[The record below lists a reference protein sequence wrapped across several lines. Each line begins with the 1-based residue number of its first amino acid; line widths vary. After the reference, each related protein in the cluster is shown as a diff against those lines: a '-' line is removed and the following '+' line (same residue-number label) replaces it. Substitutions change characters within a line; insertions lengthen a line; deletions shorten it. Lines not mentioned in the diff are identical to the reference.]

1 MSNIQK
7 VLDALDKTQVT
18 PSEFLK
24 GAVEH
29 VATYALYKMAEEGN
43 NAVFWTME
51 AGDKTIT
58 LEVRRLKNELPTTG
72 S

>member
-1 MSNIQK
+1 MSDIQK
-7 VLDALDKTQVT
+7 VLDALDKTKVT

-29 VATYALYKMAEEGN
+29 VATYALYKMDEDGN

-51 AGDKTIT
+51 AGDETVT
-58 LEVRRLKNELPTTG
+58 LEVRRIEK
-72 S
+72 